1 LHRKARQ
8 SGAIRFLL
16 IYLLDGVL
24 TMKTL
29 ATTLMISLSVL
40 AGAAQAADEPAKTR
54 SQVVAELQQ
63 AQSQGLIS
71 YGEQE
76 YPVAVASS
84 EHTSRADVQAEL
96 AAAQDADAISIGEL
110 DYPPV
115 AVADSTKTR
124 SQVKAELFNYVS
136 SGNAHQVDA

>member
-1 LHRKARQ
+1 LHRKTRQ
-8 SGAIRFLL
+8 IRRFGFLN
-16 IYLLDGVL
+16 YLLDGVL

-29 ATTLMISLSVL
+29 ATTLMISLTVL

-76 YPVAVASS
+76 YPVAVASNDHS
-84 EHTSRADVQAEL
+84 SRAQVQAEL
-96 AAAQDADAISIGEL
+96 AAAQAAHAISNGEL

-115 AVADSTKTR
+115 VSVDSNKTR
-124 SQVKAELFNYVS
+124 AEVKAELFNYVS
-136 SGNAHQVDA
+136 SGHAHQVEA